1 MNNGAK
7 ILHNYNIEK
16 GLLSALI
23 FNPSQIDSLDIEL
36 SSKLFYFPFH
46 VSVYETI
53 VELIQIN
60 KPVVEEFII
69 SNLQKQNHY
78 NEDSFLE
85 ILSASPLTDVNAH
98 IKELLDLS
106 IKREL
111 QNLSFGIQKKLSD
124 SNTTE
129 EIMDSIDTALLSL
142 SKEQHEQ
149 GFVGMIDVLKE
160 ANVHIKEMESKK
172 DGLIGIDTG
181 FTKLNGLTSGFSAG
195 DLIILAARPSMG
207 KTSLA
212 LNIMLETA
220 KVSNGVA
227 LLSLEMPRE
236 QIAFK
241 MISMISGIPLQD
253 IRSGR
258 IKELQKESFVN
269 ANNLISRL
277 NIVIDDTSVMTIG
290 KIKSKLKKIVAK
302 NSGIKLIVL
311 DYLQLVDAND
321 NRDRHLQVSEISRG
335 LKIIARELGVAI
347 MALSQ
352 LNRSLESRADKRPML
367 SDLRES
373 GAIEQD
379 ADTILFIYRDDV
391 YKKQEDKQK
400 ESEFRKKGIEYSA
413 ENKEE
418 AISPAELII
427 GKQRNGPLG
436 VVELEFVKK
445 NASFREKEISKST
458 VFEVDYK

>member
-1 MNNGAK
+1 MNNGVK

-46 VSVYETI
+46 ISVYETI
-53 VELIQIN
+53 VELIQVN

-69 SNLQKQNHY
+69 SNLQKQNRY
-78 NEDSFLE
+78 NEDSFME

-124 SNTTE
+124 NNTTE
-129 EIMDSIDTALLSL
+129 EIMDSIDTTLLSL

-160 ANVHIKEMESKK
+160 ANVHIKEMKSKK

-258 IKELQKESFVN
+258 IKESQKESFIN

-335 LKIIARELGVAI
+335 LKLIARELGVAI

-400 ESEFRKKGIEYSA
+400 ESEFRKKGIEYSV

>member
-1 MNNGAK
+1 MNNGVK

-46 VSVYETI
+46 ISVYETI
-53 VELIQIN
+53 VELIQVN
-60 KPVVEEFII
+60 KPVVEEFVI
-69 SNLQKQNHY
+69 SNLQKQNRY
-78 NEDSFLE
+78 NEDSFME

-129 EIMDSIDTALLSL
+129 EIMDSIDTTLLSL

-258 IKELQKESFVN
+258 IKESQKESFIN

-335 LKIIARELGVAI
+335 LKLIARELGVAI

-400 ESEFRKKGIEYSA
+400 ESEFRKKGIEYSV

-445 NASFREKEISKST
+445 NASFKEREVSKST